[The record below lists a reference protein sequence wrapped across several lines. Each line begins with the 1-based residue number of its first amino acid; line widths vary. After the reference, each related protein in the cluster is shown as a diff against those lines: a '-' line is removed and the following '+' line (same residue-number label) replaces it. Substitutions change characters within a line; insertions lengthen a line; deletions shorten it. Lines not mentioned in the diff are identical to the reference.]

1 MSKLNLRKLL
11 LLCVGLFW
19 AAAASYLTGRMAAA
33 VWLAVAGVLAFAG
46 LMLAAGEE

>member
-1 MSKLNLRKLL
+1 MSKPNLRKLL
-11 LLCVGLFW
+11 VLCVGLFW

-33 VWLAVAGVLAFAG
+33 VWLCFAGVLAFVV